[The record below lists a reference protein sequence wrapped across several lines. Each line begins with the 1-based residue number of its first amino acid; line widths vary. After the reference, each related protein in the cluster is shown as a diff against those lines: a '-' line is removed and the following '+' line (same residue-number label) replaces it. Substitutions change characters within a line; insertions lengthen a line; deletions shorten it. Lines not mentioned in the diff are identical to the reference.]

1 MLSQWSIILFLLAL
15 AGGTIIPERQALGS
29 GFPPSDLHTSSADR
43 SRQYFTP
50 EEINRGRDYARG
62 RYVLY
67 GVRMALTL
75 GLFGLLTLSPLSAR
89 IRDLSVSVAGGRVWL
104 TIAVYGLLVALLYYA
119 VTLPVSLYGSFLR
132 EHTFGLSRQS
142 FASWAWDYTK
152 GALINAGILL
162 PLLML
167 LYAFIRWD
175 PVRWY
180 LSAWVILVLVM
191 SLIAELSPILL
202 DPLFH
207 TFRPVQDKA
216 LVERLRALTDRAGLT
231 VGSILEIDASQKTN
245 KTNAYFTGLGRT
257 RRIVLY
263 DTLIAT
269 STPEEVEL
277 IVAHEVGHWRRHHI
291 WKGMAISAASALAAM
306 WLIARLLNTAADSG
320 RFGFIHP
327 ADPMSLPFLLLLFL
341 ALTILTTP
349 IQVAISRS
357 FEREADLESLRLS
370 ANPEAFIASEVKLAR
385 ANLAD
390 IEPPR
395 AMVWLLYTH
404 PPVLDRIAMAE
415 SFRAKQGQRRGE
427 IDDR

>member
-1 MLSQWSIILFLLAL
+1 MFQQWSIPLFLLVI
-15 AGGTIIPERQALGS
+15 AGSTISFGKQALGS
-29 GFPPSDLHTSSADR
+29 KPPPSDSHPSSADR
-43 SRQYFTP
+43 ARQYFTP
-50 EEINRGRDYARG
+50 EEIDGGRDYARG

-75 GLFGLLTLSPLSAR
+75 SLFGLIILSPLSAR
-89 IRDLSVSVAGGRVWL
+89 IRDLSISVASGRVWL
-104 TIAVYGLLVALLYYA
+104 VIGVYGLLVALLYYA
-119 VTLPVSLYGSFLR
+119 VTFPVSLYGGFLR

-152 GALINAGILL
+152 GALINAAILL
-162 PLLML
+162 PLLIL

-191 SLIAELSPILL
+191 GLLAELSPILL

-231 VGSILEIDASQKTN
+231 VGSILEIDASQKTA

-263 DTLIAT
+263 DTLIAS

-277 IVAHEVGHWRRHHI
+277 VVAHELGHWRRHHT
-291 WKGMAISAASALAAM
+291 WKGMAISATSALAAM

-327 ADPMSLPFLLLLFL
+327 ADPMSLPLLLLLFL
-341 ALTILTTP
+341 AITILTTP
-349 IQVAISRS
+349 IQAAISRS

-370 ANPEAFIASEVKLAR
+370 ADPEAFIGAEVKLAR
-385 ANLAD
+385 ANFAD